1 MGILWL
7 INDSQDLG
15 WSWWVLAFFFFFS
28 LPFLSI
34 APHSINRVWKTDGGL
49 RNQQYGVGIEY
60 IKNRAWNIT
69 MNNNK

>member
-15 WSWWVLAFFFFFS
+15 FVLVGLGFFFFF
-28 LPFLSI
+28 LPFLSM
-34 APHSINRVWKTDGGL
+34 APHSINRVWETDGGL
-49 RNQQYGVGIEY
+49 RSQQYGVGIEY

-69 MNNNK
+69 MTNNK